1 MQSKT
6 LKILLW
12 LIGLSAAIA
21 ALAIVVANLLAIEPE
36 KEIEQAK
43 AVFLRKYPK
52 TEDSASA
59 VKLHE
64 LSSRIGYK
72 LIVSAKDKDKI
83 NVSDADGKAFREIQ
97 ADLSKYITAQVERPT
112 DEIDVPPEKLRRYL
126 KSKEL
131 VLAAIRTHLLNSE
144 VPRWATDTSL
154 IEKADIDQP
163 LVSYL
168 DAVNIKNLQQLLA
181 LDILEKN
188 RLGQTKPM
196 LESLEVSWKLNQSLR
211 NTIIPRGN
219 SVITASIH
227 AGVMRKLNGLPPEW
241 QQRLLEHD
249 YRKSTLTY
257 LEGGVFFSYQFLK
270 NANLRQIYFYYS
282 PTTEYREN
290 KFFILLRPLIW
301 LGPLGN
307 TYWRLAAIDTAKV
320 GREMSAKLSG
330 ENVCSFEM
338 DSTSEKLAWWNLFGK
353 LAIPDFAYEWRK
365 PGRLMLE
372 LEMTQKIL
380 QAKEL
385 AAKQGKWPQSLP
397 GLESSVC
404 AGYTW
409 IYKVSPDGTM
419 SISLSQTPEWFNH
432 TTEVPLTYSAIAD
445 FNRVR

>member
-12 LIGLSAAIA
+12 LIGLSVAIA
-21 ALAIVVANLLAIEPE
+21 ALAIIVANLLAIQPE

-43 AVFLRKYPK
+43 AAFLSKYPK
-52 TEDSASA
+52 TEDSPSA
-59 VKLHE
+59 VKLKE
-64 LSSRIGYK
+64 LASK
-72 LIVSAKDKDKI
+72 LGLKGVVVVKGQAQI
-83 NVSDADGKAFREIQ
+83 NVSEADNKAFQEIHY
-97 ADLSKYITAQVERPT
+97 DLSKYITAQVERPT

-126 KSKEL
+126 KSKEAA
-131 VLAAIRTHLLNSE
+131 LAAIRTHVLKSE

-154 IEKADIDQP
+154 IETADIDQP
-163 LVSYL
+163 PESYL
-168 DAVNIKNLQQLLA
+168 NAVNIENLQKLLA
-181 LDILEKN
+181 LDILDKN

-211 NTIIPRGN
+211 NTIIPLGN
-219 SVITASIH
+219 SIITASIH

-249 YRKSTLTY
+249 YLKSILPS
-257 LEGGVFFSYQFLK
+257 LEGRVFFGYQFLK
-270 NANLRQIYFYYS
+270 NANLRQIYLYYS
-282 PTTEYREN
+282 LSTEYREN
-290 KFFILLRPLIW
+290 KFLILNPLIW

-330 ENVCSFEM
+330 ENVCTFEM
-338 DSTSEKLAWWNLFGK
+338 DSASDKLAWWNQFGK
-353 LAIPDFAYEWRK
+353 LAIPDFLYEWRK
-365 PGRLMLE
+365 PGRVMLE
-372 LEMTQKIL
+372 LEMTQKIM
-380 QAKEL
+380 QAKEW

-404 AGYTW
+404 AGYKW

-419 SISLSQTPEWFNH
+419 SISLSEIPEWLKKA
-432 TTEVPLTYSAIAD
+432 TGVPLTSSAKLK
-445 FNRVR
+445 

>member
-12 LIGLSAAIA
+12 LISLSAAIA
-21 ALAIVVANLLAIEPE
+21 ALAIIVANLLAIQPE

-43 AVFLRKYPK
+43 AAFLSKYPK
-52 TEDSASA
+52 TEDSPSA
-59 VKLHE
+59 VKLKE
-64 LSSRIGYK
+64 LASK
-72 LIVSAKDKDKI
+72 LGLKGVVVVKGQAQI
-83 NVSDADGKAFREIQ
+83 NVSEADNKAFQEIHY
-97 ADLSKYITAQVERPT
+97 DLSKYITAQVERPT

-126 KSKEL
+126 KSKEAA
-131 VLAAIRTHLLNSE
+131 LAAIRTHVLKSE

-154 IEKADIDQP
+154 IETADIDQP
-163 LVSYL
+163 PESYL
-168 DAVNIKNLQQLLA
+168 NAVNIENLQKLLA
-181 LDILEKN
+181 LDILDKN

-211 NTIIPRGN
+211 NTIIPLGN
-219 SVITASIH
+219 SIITASIH

-241 QQRLLEHD
+241 QQRFLEHD
-249 YRKSTLTY
+249 YRKSTLTS
-257 LEGGVFFSYQFLK
+257 LEGEVFFDYQLLK
-270 NANLRQIYFYYS
+270 NANLRQICYFYCFS
-282 PTTEYREN
+282 TEYREKEN
-290 KFFILLRPLIW
+290 KSLILRPVIR
-301 LGPLGN
+301 LGQLGN

-338 DSTSEKLAWWNLFGK
+338 DSASEKLAWWNEYGK
-353 LAIPDFAYEWRK
+353 IGIPDFAYEWRK
-365 PGRLMLE
+365 GGRIMLE

-397 GLESSVC
+397 GLESSIC
-404 AGYTW
+404 AGYKW

-419 SISLSQTPEWFNH
+419 SISLSQTPAWFNH
-432 TTEVPLTYSAIAD
+432 TTQVPLTYSAKLK
-445 FNRVR
+445 